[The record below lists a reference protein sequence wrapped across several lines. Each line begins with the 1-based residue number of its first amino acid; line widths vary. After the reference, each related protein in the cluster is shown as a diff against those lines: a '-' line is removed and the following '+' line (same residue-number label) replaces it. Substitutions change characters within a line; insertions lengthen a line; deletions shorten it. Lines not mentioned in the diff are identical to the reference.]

1 MNANEPART
10 TPRPQA
16 PDPRVSDAFRHVN
29 DRIVELGSPV
39 DDLMLICECYRL
51 DCTRTLHMT
60 HAEYSSLREQDGL
73 HALVPGHEDRT
84 NEEIVRRSDGYVVVG
99 PARAYVTGRIAA

>member
-1 MNANEPART
+1 MTEPNAA
-10 TPRPQA
+10 QLQS

-29 DRIVELGSPV
+29 DRIVELGSLL

-60 HAEYSSLREQDGL
+60 HAEYSSLREKEGL
-73 HALVPGHEDRT
+73 HALVPGHEDRKT
-84 NEEIVRRSDGYVVVG
+84 EEIVRRSDDYVVVR
-99 PARAYVTGRIAA
+99 PARAEVTGRIAA